1 MKLEELL
8 GKRLVFVDGGMG
20 TMLQAAG
27 LTGGEA
33 PERWNLTHPET
44 VAEVHRA
51 YLAAGRHCHGEHLW
65 GHGSPLRGGAAKSD
79 PGGGEAGAPGSGG
92 SGARLCCL

>member
-33 PERWNLTHPET
+33 PER
-44 VAEVHRA
+44 
-51 YLAAGRHCHGEHLW
+51 
-65 GHGSPLRGGAAKSD
+65 
-79 PGGGEAGAPGSGG
+79 
-92 SGARLCCL
+92 

>member
-51 YLAAGRHCHGEHLW
+51 YLAAGCDIVTANTF
-65 GHGSPLRGGAAKSD
+65 GAT
-79 PGGGEAGAPGSGG
+79 
-92 SGARLCCL
+92 GARFGAELQK